1 MTDDRHG
8 FRLKGEFAERIVHEL
23 AGASFF
29 TDWCYRNPKLADGK
43 ELCDLL
49 IETPRVWQ
57 RPRVEIAPRICC
69 PIESPAPQCATEQL
83 ADTVGCGSLGA
94 AIEPAV
100 GVHRNLPP
108 SELDKLI
115 FGLETHLTLA

>member
-1 MTDDRHG
+1 MAKSSAISSLKRPG
-8 FRLKGEFAERIVHEL
+8 FGRG
-23 AGASFF
+23 
-29 TDWCYRNPKLADGK
+29 
-43 ELCDLL
+43 
-49 IETPRVWQ
+49 
-57 RPRVEIAPRICC
+57 PRVEIALRICC
-69 PIESPAPQCATEQL
+69 PIESPPPQSATEQL